1 MVSWGMVMMW
11 SALDLAQ
18 DSDLQNGQKSMVS
31 TGLLII

>member
-1 MVSWGMVMMW
+1 MASWGMVMMW

-31 TGLLII
+31 TGPKG